1 MKSRFAVIVLP
12 LVLTLVGGCGDG
24 TKKPNASVTG
34 AVTFN
39 GQPVTNGSV
48 NFSPEDGKGDSAEA
62 ASDLNQLRAVLRTRL
77 DTFGRHLQE
86 FRQREDEQL
95 EQRVGDPHDTE
106 AHAQQRDAP
115 GSGRGGGGNGTHRT
129 EMEVD
134 DEANVGLP

>member
-24 TKKPNASVTG
+24 MKKPDASVTG

-62 ASDLNQLRAVLRTRL
+62 AIADGKYEIKRIFSGKKKVTVQGFKGQAGSTGEPL
-77 DTFGRHLQE
+77 FGSK
-86 FRQREDEQL
+86 
-95 EQRVGDPHDTE
+95 
-106 AHAQQRDAP
+106 AP
-115 GSGRGGGGNGTHRT
+115 GATKSV
-129 EMEVD
+129 EVKAGD
-134 DEANVGLP
+134 QTIDLAVGAAKK